1 MNDMK
6 RLIAVTGIVLIAFT
20 VFSATAS
27 TGEKSPGEIAGTRS
41 GSDEAPMFTA
51 REEDDRIAVY
61 AGDRLL
67 IKTDTRV
74 SGLPKIDRIRL
85 REGIAFS
92 SEKELKQFMEDYC
105 S

>member
-6 RLIAVTGIVLIAFT
+6 RLIAITGIVLITFT

-27 TGEKSPGEIAGTRS
+27 TGKTP
-41 GSDEAPMFTA
+41 SDESVGAYADADGNARFTA

-67 IKTDTRV
+67 VKTETRV
-74 SGLPKIDRIRL
+74 SGLPKIDRMRL
-85 REGIAFS
+85 REGIIFY
-92 SEKELKQFMEDYC
+92 SEEELKQFIEDYC